1 MASLMTISKTTSQV
15 LIKISLSD
23 VNDVIKKHF
32 DTENMKVLV
41 YSSKEQVMSQLQDI
55 SEVNVMPYKKALN

>member
-1 MASLMTISKTTSQV
+1 
-15 LIKISLSD
+15 
-23 VNDVIKKHF
+23 
-32 DTENMKVLV
+32 MKVLV